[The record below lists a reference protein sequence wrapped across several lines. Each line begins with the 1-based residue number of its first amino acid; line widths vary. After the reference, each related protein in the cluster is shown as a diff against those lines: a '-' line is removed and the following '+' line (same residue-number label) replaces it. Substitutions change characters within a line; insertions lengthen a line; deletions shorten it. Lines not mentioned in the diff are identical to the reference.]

1 MAIKTNHPINL
12 FTVNTTVDEYPIK
25 ENVSVF
31 KGELLYFYTENEITY
46 VTNQI
51 TADEPANGI
60 AIKSGK
66 SLEEIPCYIF

>member
-12 FTVNTTVDEYPIK
+12 FTVKTEKDVFPVK
-25 ENVSVF
+25 ENTSVY
-31 KGELLYFYTENEITY
+31 KGDLLYFYIENEITY

-60 AIKSGK
+60 AIKAGN
-66 SLEEIPCYIF
+66 SLEEIPCYVF

>member
-1 MAIKTNHPINL
+1 MAIKTNHTINL
-12 FTVNTTVDEYPIK
+12 FKVKTMTDMFQVK
-25 ENVSVF
+25 ENTSVQ
-31 KGELLYFYTENEITY
+31 KGDLLYFYTKNEITY

-60 AIKSGK
+60 AIKSGN